1 MSMVE
6 IKPRNIKFALTGED
20 KRNWFAGDPVA
31 TAMLDGS
38 SVLFP
43 IGETFF
49 IQSVIYFRDRIS
61 DPKLLA
67 DITGFQQ
74 QEGIHSREHR
84 RYNKA
89 IEAFGGNV
97 AELEGRLQAEVD
109 KLERDG
115 ASPEYKLAL
124 TCAFEHFTAMLAEH
138 VLEHPEFLEGAEP
151 EFARIWKWHA
161 IEEAEHKS
169 VAFDVWNQVK
179 PKGLKGYLMRVRA
192 MFKATSVFV
201 GQSRYNAKAF
211 LRARGYGGARHTVLG
226 ILRFSLISPGVLL
239 KTLPDYLAYFKPGYH
254 PWQKDTR
261 HLIEKYKS
269 AYEA

>member
-1 MSMVE
+1 MNHPE
-6 IKPRNIKFALTGED
+6 IKPRNIKFALAGED
-20 KRNWFAGDPVA
+20 KRNWFGGNPVA
-31 TAMLDGS
+31 TAMLDGA

-49 IQSVIYFRDRIS
+49 IESVVHFRDRVT

-67 DITGFQQ
+67 EIRGFQQ

-89 IEAFGGNV
+89 VEAFGGNI
-97 AELEGRLQAEVD
+97 AELEARLQAEVD
-109 KLERDG
+109 KLERDN

-138 VLEHPEFLEGAEP
+138 VLEHPDFLEGAEP
-151 EFARIWKWHA
+151 EFARIWRWHA

-169 VAFDVWNQVK
+169 VAYDVWNLVK
-179 PKGLKGYLMRVRA
+179 PKGLKGYLMRTRA

-201 GQSRYNAKAF
+201 GQSRYNAKA
-211 LRARGYGGARHTVLG
+211 LLKARGYGGFRNTVLG
-226 ILRFSLISPGVLL
+226 IAYFSLIKPGVLR
-239 KTLPDYLAYFKPGYH
+239 KTLGHYLAYFKPGFH
-254 PWQKDTR
+254 PWQTDSS
-261 HLIEKYKS
+261 HLIDKYKS

>member
-1 MSMVE
+1 MSIAE
-6 IKPRNIKFALTGED
+6 IKPRNIKFNLAGED
-20 KRNWFAGDPVA
+20 KRNWFNGDPVA
-31 TAMLDGS
+31 TAMLDGA

-49 IQSVIYFRDRIS
+49 IESVVHFRDRVT

-67 DITGFQQ
+67 DIRGFQQ
-74 QEGIHSREHR
+74 QEGVHSREHR

-89 IEAFGGNV
+89 IEAFGGNI
-97 AELEGRLQAEVD
+97 AQLEARLQREIDILDA
-109 KLERDG
+109 KK
-115 ASPEYKLAL
+115 ASPEYRLAL

-138 VLEHPEFLEGAEP
+138 VLEHPDFLEGAEP

-169 VAFDVWNQVK
+169 VAYDVWNLVK
-179 PKGLKGYLMRVRA
+179 PKGLKGYFMRVRA

-201 GQSRYNAKAF
+201 GQSRYNAKTF
-211 LRARGYGGARHTVLG
+211 LRARGYDKARYTVWG
-226 ILRFSLISPGVLL
+226 ILRFSLINPGVLR
-239 KTLPDYLAYFKPGYH
+239 KTFLEDLAYFKPGYH
-254 PWQKDTR
+254 PWQKDTS

-269 AYEA
+269 AYEV